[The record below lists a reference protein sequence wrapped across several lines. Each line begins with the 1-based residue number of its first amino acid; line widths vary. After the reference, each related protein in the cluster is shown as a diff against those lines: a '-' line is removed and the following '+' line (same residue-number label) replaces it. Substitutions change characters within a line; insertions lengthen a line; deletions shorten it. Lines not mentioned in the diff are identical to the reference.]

1 MQVRA
6 VVARASFV
14 SCEYPVTMEPPAV
27 AAEVGKLLEARGET
41 VATAESATGGLVGS
55 MLTDIPGASAYF
67 DRAVVT
73 YSYRAKLTALGIDRA
88 SLDAEGAVSASVATQ
103 MAQRVRDIAQTDWAV
118 ATTGVAG
125 PSGGSTATPVGTVF
139 IGIAYGGSWGSDSSY
154 AHAQRATVEGDRQA
168 VKVGFAVAALE
179 HLHEAIMAAPET

>member
-1 MQVRA
+1 
-6 VVARASFV
+6 
-14 SCEYPVTMEPPAV
+14 MEPPAV

-73 YSYRAKLTALGIDRA
+73 YSYQAKLTALGIDRA

-168 VKVGFAVAALE
+168 VKVGFTVAALE

>member
-1 MQVRA
+1 
-6 VVARASFV
+6 
-14 SCEYPVTMEPPAV
+14 MEPPTV
-27 AAEVGKLLEARGET
+27 AAEVGKLLETRGET

-55 MLTDIPGASAYF
+55 MLTDTPGASAYF

-88 SLDAEGAVSASVATQ
+88 TLDADGAVSAPVATQ

-125 PSGGSTATPVGTVF
+125 PSGGSPTTPVGTVF
-139 IGIAYGGSWGSDSSY
+139 IGVAYAGTWGSERSY
-154 AHAQRATVEGDRQA
+154 AHAWQVSVEGDRLA
-168 VKVGFAVAALE
+168 VKYGFAVAALE
-179 HLHEAIMAAPET
+179 HLHEAIVSGPDA

>member
-73 YSYRAKLTALGIDRA
+73 YSYQAKLTALGIDRA

-125 PSGGSTATPVGTVF
+125 PSGGSTATPVGTMF

-168 VKVGFAVAALE
+168 VKVGFTVAALE